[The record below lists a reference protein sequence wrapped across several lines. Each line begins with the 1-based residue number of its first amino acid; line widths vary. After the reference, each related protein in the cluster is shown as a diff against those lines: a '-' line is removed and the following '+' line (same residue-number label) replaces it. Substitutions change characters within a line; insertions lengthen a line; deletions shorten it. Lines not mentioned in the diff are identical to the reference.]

1 MKAAGASVSVEISDA
16 QSDKPQVSPSGTWL
30 RPAIAAAIDLLFPP
44 RCVACGVQFEPQPGA
59 VLLCPSCDTSLA
71 IDQRPTCPRCAK
83 QCSEIDV
90 PRGNCGACR
99 SRKLLFIA
107 ARTIGPYQGALRT
120 AVLKGKHALHEPLVK
135 ALGQRLAETIRQF
148 PFAELPELVVPVPTY
163 WLKQWWRKTNPPS
176 TVGEAL
182 ARHLGIPWAGRA
194 LICKRYLQRQANLTL
209 PERRKNVRGAF
220 YARSGSKLAGKRILL
235 VDDVMTT
242 GATADEGARAL
253 LAAGAAAVYVATV
266 SRSSVDS

>member
-1 MKAAGASVSVEISDA
+1 MKAAGASVSVEISDV
-16 QSDKPQVSPSGTWL
+16 QRDKPQKGFPSTWL
-30 RPAIAAAIDLLFPP
+30 HATIAAAIDLLFPP
-44 RCVACGVQFEPQPGA
+44 RCVACAAQFEPQPGA

-71 IDQRPTCPRCAK
+71 IDQRPTCPRCAMR
-83 QCSEIDV
+83 CSEIDV
-90 PRGNCGACR
+90 PRGNCGDCR
-99 SRKLLFIA
+99 SRKLLFTA

-148 PFAELPELVVPVPTY
+148 PFADPPELVVPVPTH
-163 WLKQWWRKTNPPS
+163 WLKQLWRKANPAS
-176 TVGEAL
+176 TVGESL
-182 ARHLGIPWAGRA
+182 AGQLGIPWHGRA
-194 LICKRYLQRQANLTL
+194 LVCRRYLQRQANLTP

-220 YARSGSKLAGKRILL
+220 YARSRSNLAGKRILL

-242 GATADEGARAL
+242 GATANEGARAL
-253 LAAGAAAVYVATV
+253 LAAGATAVYVATV